1 MVVNRKY
8 LLKKTR
14 LKNEPKWEET
24 FLKTVLKVE
33 ADEKCKK
40 YKVIFKLLFECNF
53 F

>member
-40 YKVIFKLLFECNF
+40 YKVIF
-53 F
+53 